1 MKGLISLLILVA
13 VASSM
18 TAHAKFCSLG
28 AISEQD
34 MHLSTYRKSQSA
46 SSFRINCDQAYSIRF
61 TSMNLRSPQGE
72 SAVSNGAY
80 KLSTRMWIQ
89 GANKSEWNTMLSPN
103 STDKDNKYVVGVQ
116 LLEAPTINTP
126 AGIYRDVVYISLSF

>member
-1 MKGLISLLILVA
+1 MR
-13 VASSM
+13 
-18 TAHAKFCSLG
+18 
-28 AISEQD
+28 
-34 MHLSTYRKSQSA
+34 LSTYRKSQAA
-46 SSFRINCDQAYSIRF
+46 SSFRINCDQSYSIRF

-89 GANKSEWNTMLSPN
+89 GANKSEWNAMLSPN
-103 STDKDNKYVVGVQ
+103 SPGKDNKYVVGVQ

-126 AGIYRDVVYISLSF
+126 AGIYRDVVFISLSF